1 MYVYDEPKVGPVKIM
16 LPKQSIQHG
25 VCSRLSMFS
34 MVGLRAEG
42 PKSTFGGCEF
52 GVHIA
57 AAGYLV
63 VW

>member
-42 PKSTFGGCEF
+42 PEED
-52 GVHIA
+52 A
-57 AAGYLV
+57 WRL
-63 VW
+63 